1 MAWSSNSCLIG
12 RARSTTIPK
21 ERSEQAPSADAF
33 GGIRLPEP
41 PIEQHMAMDPTIID
55 PAALARLEEW
65 GGPKLS
71 SEIIRLFLKHG
82 PERMDQI
89 RSALTGDDLNEAE
102 RGAHSLK
109 SSAANVGAEEVR
121 RIANDVEIASSEGEV
136 QRVRDLVPNL
146 EEAFTLALRE
156 LEMNVKEVK

>member
-1 MAWSSNSCLIG
+1 
-12 RARSTTIPK
+12 
-21 ERSEQAPSADAF
+21 
-33 GGIRLPEP
+33 
-41 PIEQHMAMDPTIID
+41 MDPTITD

-71 SEIIRLFLKHG
+71 SEIIRLFIKHG

-89 RSALTGDDLNEAE
+89 RSALTGSELDEAE

-121 RIANDVEIASSEGEV
+121 RIANDVEIASSEDEL
-136 QRVRDLVPNL
+136 QRVRELVPNL

>member
-1 MAWSSNSCLIG
+1 
-12 RARSTTIPK
+12 
-21 ERSEQAPSADAF
+21 
-33 GGIRLPEP
+33 
-41 PIEQHMAMDPTIID
+41 MAMDPTIID
-55 PAALARLEEW
+55 PAALVRLEEW
-65 GGPKLS
+65 GGSKLS

-82 PERMDQI
+82 PERMDQV
-89 RSALTGDDLNEAE
+89 RSALTGDNLNEAE

-136 QRVRDLVPNL
+136 QRVRDLVPKL